1 MNRMTALSVVVALAS
16 LGGAYA
22 MRPVEVEVKPYQ
34 DSGEELFPTF
44 TDPEAAAS
52 LEVITWNEEEARFDQ
67 FKVELKEGVWVIPSH
82 NDYPADAAEH
92 MGKAAASFIGVKKDI
107 VQSDRKEDHESFG
120 VINPEEG
127 EGKGEG
133 TGQHIII
140 KDASGTTLVDV
151 IVGDDVSTKD
161 GYKYVR
167 FPDKNRVYASKL
179 KLDVSTD
186 FADWIEDDLLLLERD
201 DVYEVVSN
209 AYKVDEKVGQVIDRK
224 PMRARMGKNPSD
236 PASKEDGWYLAPPE
250 PTLGAPEGKVLDEL
264 AVKRIVGAADRL
276 KIVGVRPRPAML
288 TFGALQSKGFF
299 VTPDGKQLFG
309 NEGEIQIVLKNGVV
323 YTLYFGEVAL
333 GSGAEL
339 TAGAKPKDGAGD
351 EAAGED
357 KQANRFMF
365 VNVSYDAAADT
376 TNQPTPPPPAEDGST
391 PEDAPAAAPPKPPE
405 ETEGFKEADKLRK
418 RFDKW
423 FYVIG
428 EDSFEQMHKPF
439 DEFFKDAP
447 KTEEK
452 K

>member
-1 MNRMTALSVVVALAS
+1 MNRMTAISVVVALAS
-16 LGGAYA
+16 LGGAYS
-22 MRPVEVEVKPYQ
+22 MRPVEVEIQPYQ
-34 DSGEELFPTF
+34 DSGEELFPSF
-44 TDPEAAAS
+44 ADAESAAS
-52 LEVITWNEEEARFDQ
+52 LEVITWNEDEARFVQ

-82 NDYPADAAEH
+82 NDYPADASEH

-107 VQSDRKEDHESFG
+107 VQSDRKEDHASFS

-151 IVGDDVSTKD
+151 IVGDDVPGKD
-161 GYKYVR
+161 GFKYVR

-179 KLDVSTD
+179 KLDVTTD
-186 FADWIEDDLLLLERD
+186 FGDWIEDDLLLIERD
-201 DVYEVVSN
+201 DVYELVSN
-209 AYKVDEKVGQVIDRK
+209 AYKVDEKVGQVVDRK
-224 PMRARMGKNPSD
+224 PMRARKGKDPTNPEAKD
-236 PASKEDGWYLAPPE
+236 DTWYLAPPE
-250 PTLGAPEGKVLDEL
+250 PALAAPEGKVIDEL
-264 AVKRIVGAADRL
+264 AVKRVVGAADRL

-323 YTLYFGEVAL
+323 YTVYFGEIAL

-339 TAGAKPKDGAGD
+339 TAGAAKPEGAAPE

-357 KQANRFMF
+357 EKANRYMF
-365 VNVSYDAAADT
+365 VNVSYDAGADT
-376 TNQPTPPPPAEDGST
+376 TNQPTEEG
-391 PEDAPAAAPPKPPE
+391 AAPPKAPE
-405 ETEGFKEADKLRK
+405 ETEGFKAAEKLRK

-423 FYVIG
+423 FYVIDG
-428 EDSFEQMHKPF
+428 DSFEQMRKNF
-439 DEFFKDAP
+439 DDFFKDAP
-447 KTEEK
+447 KEDAAPK
-452 K
+452 

>member
-16 LGGAYA
+16 LGGAYS
-22 MRPVEVEVKPYQ
+22 MRPVEVEIQPYQ
-34 DSGEELFPTF
+34 DSGEELFPSF
-44 TDPEAAAS
+44 SDPEVAAS
-52 LEVITWNEEEARFDQ
+52 LEVITWNEDEARFDQ
-67 FKVELKEGVWVIPSH
+67 FKVELKEGIWVIPSH
-82 NDYPADAAEH
+82 NDYPADASEH

-107 VQSDRKEDHESFG
+107 VQSDRKEDHASFS

-133 TGQHIII
+133 TGEHIII

-151 IVGDDVSTKD
+151 IVGDDVPGKD
-161 GYKYVR
+161 GFKYVR

-179 KLDVSTD
+179 KLDVTTD
-186 FADWIEDDLLLLERD
+186 FGDWIEDDLLLIEKD
-201 DVYEVVSN
+201 DVYELVSN

-224 PMRARMGKNPSD
+224 PMRARKGKDPSK
-236 PASKEDGWYLAPPE
+236 PEATEDTWYLAPPE
-250 PTLGAPEGKVLDEL
+250 PALAAPEGKIVDDL
-264 AVKRIVGAADRL
+264 AVKRVVGAADRL

-323 YTLYFGEVAL
+323 YTLYFGEIAL

-339 TAGAKPKDGAGD
+339 TGGVAKDGESPE

-357 KQANRFMF
+357 KKANRYMF
-365 VNVSYDAAADT
+365 VNVSYDAGADT
-376 TNQPTPPPPAEDGST
+376 TNQPAEEG
-391 PEDAPAAAPPKPPE
+391 AAPPKAPE
-405 ETEGFKEADKLRK
+405 ETEGFKAADKLRQ

-428 EDSFEQMHKPF
+428 EDSFEQMHKNF
-439 DEFFKDAP
+439 DDFFKDAP
-447 KTEEK
+447 KEDAAAAK
-452 K
+452 